1 MNYFKSGATGVAA
14 AVVIAIVAT
23 LVPGAQATPQPRSS
37 AVDPAN
43 GVRQVAGQAAAAS
56 PQGSVTSRL
65 RGTFGRAGTVR
76 GTFDP
81 KRFTVKHGNAYAT
94 GIVHATLRRGDGTLV
109 GTTNKQ
115 VTLLLRDNQAAKS
128 AELGRNCRILDL
140 VLGPLDLDLLGLR
153 VHLNRVVLHIVAAS
167 GAGALLGNLLCAVAG
182 LLDSTGLLELL
193 RLSNALNRILSILRV

>member
-23 LVPGAQATPQPRSS
+23 LVPGAQATPQPSTS
-37 AVDPAN
+37 AVDPAS
-43 GVRQVAGQAAAAS
+43 GVHQVAAQAAAAR
-56 PQGSVTSRL
+56 QGSVTSRL

-94 GIVHATLRRGDGTLV
+94 GIVHATLRRGDGTIV
-109 GTTNKQ
+109 GTAHKQ
-115 VTLLLRDNQAAKS
+115 ATLLLRDNQAAKS
-128 AELGRNCRILDL
+128 AELGRTCRILDL

-153 VHLNRVVLHIVAAS
+153 VHLNRVVLNIVAAS